1 MALALPIISA
11 HSLICLIYVCV
22 VEIKTQLEGVSPLYP
37 VGLGVQ
43 AQVTKLGGKSLY
55 TLSHLDGLFCKFFRA
70 CVCACVYNFMH
81 GGGGGVGGEVVIES
95 RASFVQGKDSK

>member
-1 MALALPIISA
+1 M
-11 HSLICLIYVCV
+11 
-22 VEIKTQLEGVSPLYP
+22 EIKTQLEGVSPLYH

-70 CVCACVYNFMH
+70 CVCACLYTSMH
-81 GGGGGVGGEVVIES
+81 GGGGGVCGEVVIES
-95 RASFVQGKDSK
+95 RASFMQGKDSK